1 MLRRSNVSPEVSM
14 FSLIALYFDYRRLQA
29 ARALTLATGAAQ
41 PIQPA
46 NDRGSNRTVASAA

>member
-1 MLRRSNVSPEVSM
+1 M

-29 ARALTLATGAAQ
+29 AHARTLAAGAAQ